1 MSEQIIK
8 YCPSTLSEGY
18 STYSP
23 TAIKRVFYG
32 KKVNHILPFSPPQLD
47 EKVAEEF
54 RKNRKQMSISGVQI
68 KQSMRLEKNQL
79 QLVEEDQQG
88 LYILKPIPHRE
99 TIGQVLD
106 LPANEHLTMQIAKQ
120 VFKLNVAECALIFF
134 NNGEPAYLT
143 KRFDI
148 TSNQD
153 ISGKSVL
160 SKIGQEDFAALSGYT
175 SESKGPAFKY
185 EGAYEN
191 IALLMR
197 KYVPAYPIE
206 IEKFFSLVLFNYL
219 FSNGDAHLK
228 NFSLQ
233 QTPQGDHIL
242 APAYDLLNT
251 RIHIEND
258 TAMALKDGL
267 FLDDYETESF
277 KANGFYAY
285 DDFFEFA
292 PRIGI
297 NEKRAI
303 KILKHFGT
311 EHKSIKS
318 LIDRSFLSE
327 NNKTRY
333 LAYYQD
339 RLKAVSYSFSMKPNI

>member
-1 MSEQIIK
+1 MSNSIIK

-18 STYSP
+18 NTYSS
-23 TAIKRVFYG
+23 TALKRVFYG
-32 KKVNHILPFSPPQLD
+32 KKVNHVLPFSPPQLD
-47 EKVAEEF
+47 EKVAEDF
-54 RKNRKQMSISGVQI
+54 RQNRKQMSISGVQI

-79 QLVEEDQQG
+79 QLVEEGQQG

-106 LPANEHLTMQIAKQ
+106 LPANEHLTMQIARQ
-120 VFKLNVAECALIFF
+120 VFKLNVAECAIIFF
-134 NNGEPAYLT
+134 NNGEPAYIT

-148 TSNQD
+148 APNQD
-153 ISGKSVL
+153 ISGKSVFK
-160 SKIGQEDFAALSGYT
+160 KIGQEDFAALSGYT
-175 SESKGPAFKY
+175 SENRGAAFKY

-197 KYVPAYPIE
+197 KFVPAYSVE

-219 FSNGDAHLK
+219 FANGDAHLK

-267 FLDDYETESF
+267 FIDDYETKSF

-292 PRIGI
+292 QRIGL

-303 KILKHFGT
+303 RILQNFRT
-311 EHKSIKS
+311 EHELIKTF
-318 LIDRSFLSE
+318 IDRSFLSE
-327 NNKTRY
+327 KNKSRY
-333 LAYYQD
+333 YAFYQD
-339 RLKAVSYSFSMKPNI
+339 RLKAINYSFEKRI